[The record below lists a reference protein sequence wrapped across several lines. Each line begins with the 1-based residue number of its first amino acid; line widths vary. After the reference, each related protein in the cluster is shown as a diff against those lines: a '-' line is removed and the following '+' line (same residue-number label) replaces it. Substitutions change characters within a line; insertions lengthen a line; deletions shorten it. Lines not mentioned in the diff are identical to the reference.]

1 MPWPNSSSVPPSKNL
16 VVMGRIA
23 APFGIR
29 GWVKVQTFT
38 EEFDGLLAYPVWHL
52 GRGGQWREVAVLE
65 TDVHSKGLVVRLD
78 GCNDRDAA
86 AALKGLDV
94 AVPREELPE
103 AAENEY
109 YWSDLIGLAVV
120 NAQGE
125 TLGKVADVLETGAN
139 DVLVVEDE
147 RERLIPFVAQV
158 ILEVDLAAGQINVD
172 WGADY

>member
-1 MPWPNSSSVPPSKNL
+1 
-16 VVMGRIA
+16 MGRIA
-23 APFGIR
+23 APFGVR

-38 EEFDGLLAYPVWHL
+38 EQLDGLLDFPVWHL

-65 TDVHSKGLVVRLD
+65 ADVHSKGLAVRLD

-94 AVPREELPE
+94 AVPREALPA

-109 YWSDLIGLAVV
+109 YWSDLIGLTVV

-139 DVLVVEDE
+139 DVLVVEGE

-158 ILEVDLAAGQINVD
+158 VLEVDLAAARINVE

>member
-1 MPWPNSSSVPPSKNL
+1 
-16 VVMGRIA
+16 MGRIA

-29 GWVKVQTFT
+29 GWVKVQPFT
-38 EEFDGLLAYPVWHL
+38 EEFDGLLDFPVWHI
-52 GRGGQWREVAVLE
+52 GRGAEWREVAVLE
-65 TDVHSKGLVVRLD
+65 ADVHSKSLVARLD

-86 AALKGLDV
+86 AALKGMEV
-94 AVPREELPE
+94 AVPREALPE

-139 DVLVVEDE
+139 DVLVVEGE
-147 RERLIPFVAQV
+147 RERLIPFVAQT
-158 ILEVDLAAGQINVD
+158 ILEVDLAAGRINVD

>member
-1 MPWPNSSSVPPSKNL
+1 
-16 VVMGRIA
+16 MGRIA

-29 GWVKVQTFT
+29 GWVKVQPFT
-38 EEFDGLLAYPVWHL
+38 EEIDGLLDFPLWHL
-52 GRGGQWREVAVLE
+52 GRGEQWREVAVLE
-65 TDVHSKGLVVRLD
+65 ADVHHKTLVARLD

-86 AALKGLDV
+86 AALKGLEV
-94 AVPREELPE
+94 AVTREALPA

-109 YWSDLIGLAVV
+109 YWSDLIGLEVV

-125 TLGKVADVLETGAN
+125 VLGKVADMLETGAN
-139 DVLVVEDE
+139 DVMVVAGE

-158 ILEVDLAAGQINVD
+158 ILEVDLAAGRINVD